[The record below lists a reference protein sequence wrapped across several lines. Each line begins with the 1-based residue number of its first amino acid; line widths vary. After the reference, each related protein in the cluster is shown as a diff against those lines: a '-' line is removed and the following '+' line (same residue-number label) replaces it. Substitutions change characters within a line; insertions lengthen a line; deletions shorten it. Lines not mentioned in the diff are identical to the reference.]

1 MIATMTFSK
10 WFLWLVLPPILLLLA
25 SCAAG
30 DRVSSQPAE
39 VSPLHDPHPDQFSLS
54 EVLSEVPL
62 DGPTVIA
69 LGSVQD
75 GGLPHAGCSCERCEL
90 ARRDPRQRRL
100 VTALGVV
107 IPAPDGGA
115 PAVYL
120 IDATPDVEEQLHLL
134 RPFRWQADEPSV
146 GRVDR
151 TPLDGILLTHAHM
164 GHYLGL
170 AHFGFEVMHAS
181 GVTGYCTPRMAAFL
195 RHNGPWSQLVDKGEL
210 KLHETLPGQ
219 PVDLGGAVSFT
230 PIAVPH
236 RDEFSD
242 TVAYLLSGPRRTLLY
257 VPDTDSWRAWPRPLL
272 ELLAEEQV
280 DVLVADGTFF
290 SLDELPGRDVSS
302 IGHPLI
308 TETMD
313 LLAEEVSSHR
323 VEVFFTHL
331 NHSNPA
337 LLTESAARREI
348 AERGFGLLNRGQKIS
363 L

>member
-1 MIATMTFSK
+1 MIGGMTYF
-10 WFLWLVLPPILLLLA
+10 PPSLALLLMTA
-25 SCAAG
+25 CSGGEPAAK
-30 DRVSSQPAE
+30 
-39 VSPLHDPHPDQFSLS
+39 
-54 EVLSEVPL
+54 VLSDHDAHPPRPVSAPVELAAPLGGPLETAPL

-75 GGLPHAGCSCERCEL
+75 GGLPHAGCNCERCEL
-90 ARRDPRQRRL
+90 ARQDPRQRRL
-100 VTALGVV
+100 VAALGVV
-107 IPAPDGGA
+107 IPVAGEA
-115 PAVYL
+115 SKVYL

-134 RPFRWQADEPSV
+134 RPHRQVAD

-151 TPLDGILLTHAHM
+151 TPLDGVLLTHAHM

-195 RHNGPWSQLVDKGEL
+195 RANGPWSQLVDKGEL
-210 KLHETLPGQ
+210 ILRETSPGE
-219 PVDLGGAVSFT
+219 PVDLGGGVTFT

-242 TVAYLLSGPRRTLLY
+242 TVAYLLSGPRGRVLY
-257 VPDTDSWRAWPRPLL
+257 VPDTDSWRAWDPPLPA
-272 ELLAEEQV
+272 LLAARKI
-280 DVLVADGTFF
+280 DVLVADGTFY
-290 SLDELPGRDVSS
+290 SLAELPGRGVGS

-313 LLAEEVSSHR
+313 LLGEEVASQR
-323 VEVFFTHL
+323 LEVWFTHL

-337 LLTESAARREI
+337 LQAGSEAHREI
-348 AERGFGLLNRGQKIS
+348 VERGFAVLRRGQRIQ